1 MIATLSRVLLVALA
15 VFLGAIYTYG
25 DTITDGNIQL
35 TATVTGATATV
46 TITCLV
52 PSSCGS
58 DYLGDVTL
66 KGFTFTGTP
75 TLGSPSPS
83 GYTMQNGGQNN
94 GAVGSGGGCNG
105 TQTQMAVCWDAP
117 TTLNTQ
123 LGSPVTFT
131 ADITGGVQNGV
142 LHVQVTG
149 YDNTGGDQTQGG
161 KVFALSDDLT
171 GGGGPTPVPEPSS
184 GMLTLLGVLSLAGL
198 SVLHKFVA

>member
-1 MIATLSRVLLVALA
+1 MTAKLSRVLLVALA
-15 VFLGAIYTYG
+15 VLLGASYSYC
-25 DTITDGNIQL
+25 DSITDGNIQL
-35 TATVTGATATV
+35 TATVTNTTATV

-52 PSSCGS
+52 PSSCGN

-94 GAVGSGGGCNG
+94 SAVGAGGGCDG
-105 TQTQMAVCWDAP
+105 TQKQMAVCWDAP
-117 TTLNTQ
+117 TTLGTQ

-131 ADITGGVQNGV
+131 ADITDGAQDGV

-149 YDNTGGDQTQGG
+149 YDNTGGYQTQGG
-161 KVFALSDDLT
+161 KVFAISDDLT
-171 GGGGPTPVPEPSS
+171 GVGGSTSVPEPSS
-184 GMLTLLGVLSLAGL
+184 GMLTLAAGLSLAGL
-198 SVLHKFVA
+198 SVLRKIAA

>member
-1 MIATLSRVLLVALA
+1 MTAKLSRVLLVALA
-15 VFLGAIYTYG
+15 VLLGAGYAYC

-35 TATVTGATATV
+35 TASVTGTTATV
-46 TITCLV
+46 TIACLNLTQ
-52 PSSCGS
+52 CGN

-66 KGFTFTGTP
+66 KGFTFTGNP

-83 GYTMQNGGQNN
+83 GYTIQNGGQNN
-94 GAVGSGGGCNG
+94 DAVGAGGGCNG

-117 TTLNTQ
+117 TTLQTQ

-131 ADITGGVQNGV
+131 ATVTDGMQNSV

-149 YDNTGGDQTQGG
+149 YNNTSGSQTQGG

-171 GGGGPTPVPEPSS
+171 GGGSTSVPEPSS
-184 GMLTLLGVLSLAGL
+184 GMLAALSLAGLAGL
-198 SVLHKFVA
+198 SVLRKVAA